1 MLYTYFTTIHPVN
14 NQWIVTR
21 CLDGE
26 TQLLQ
31 SWEVAVAPR
40 QTWYFS
46 ETDVWES
53 RTVLRWTKNTCI
65 REHRVGVKW
74 WPNPRQAATL
84 SRNPCSRRGVTADH
98 RVGGDLPRPSVNF
111 LTHQLD
117 RRVGHTLA
125 FFKWRNPSLQLVVI
139 KGDPLFWNFH
149 SLAGEIKIAFL
160 ILPPPFPTEHRT
172 TVSVD
177 SFADI
182 LYRTK

>member
-1 MLYTYFTTIHPVN
+1 MNRYSMSRWWNSAFNKV
-14 NQWIVTR
+14 
-21 CLDGE
+21 GKS
-26 TQLLQ
+26 QLPLG
-31 SWEVAVAPR
+31 

-98 RVGGDLPRPSVNF
+98 REGGGSTPTVGQLFNPSIRSPCRPHSCI
-111 LTHQLD
+111 
-117 RRVGHTLA
+117 
-125 FFKWRNPSLQLVVI
+125 FKWRNPSLQLVVI

-149 SLAGEIKIAFL
+149 SLAGGIKIAFL
-160 ILPPPFPTEHRT
+160 ILPPPLSHRT
-172 TVSVD
+172 SHHCQRWFFCGYFVSD
-177 SFADI
+177 
-182 LYRTK
+182 